1 MRLILAALLI
11 LGGPLIASAQTSTSS
26 LAPVPPLP
34 TIGLPLPEISGSFKP
49 SEPSIFERPGPKTP
63 PPSRHTPGGGRRP
76 RGRHPSSVVYVPVY
90 PWGVAPGAP
99 ASSYATQPEER
110 ADTVPLSEVENLKDE
125 LKADIAQLKEE
136 LKNERTA
143 TTSADAPPPPP
154 PSTFYYIPGCYMGNV
169 PPSQVTLPANCDP
182 KQVITRKP

>member
-1 MRLILAALLI
+1 
-11 LGGPLIASAQTSTSS
+11 
-26 LAPVPPLP
+26 
-34 TIGLPLPEISGSFKP
+34 
-49 SEPSIFERPGPKTP
+49 
-63 PPSRHTPGGGRRP
+63 
-76 RGRHPSSVVYVPVY
+76 
-90 PWGVAPGAP
+90 
-99 ASSYATQPEER
+99 
-110 ADTVPLSEVENLKDE
+110 VPLSEVENLKDE

-136 LKNERTA
+136 LKNERAAT